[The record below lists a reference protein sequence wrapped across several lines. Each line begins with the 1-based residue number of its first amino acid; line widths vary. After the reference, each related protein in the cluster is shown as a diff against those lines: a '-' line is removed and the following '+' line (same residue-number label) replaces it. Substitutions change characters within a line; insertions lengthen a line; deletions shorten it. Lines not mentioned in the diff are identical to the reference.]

1 MQANQAERQ
10 KIELDSSI
18 ASLQADMARARIQK
32 TQLRSALLKDIQQQL
47 QETQKNRDALLGKLD
62 AAAFDRQLTEV
73 RAQVAGSIVGLK
85 VFSVGGVITPGQV
98 LMEIV
103 PAQEQLI
110 VQAKIPALIIDKVKV
125 GLPADLRF
133 VSFNQS
139 TTPVVEG
146 VVQVIGADKEPVT
159 SPTEGDYYLAQ
170 VAVTSQGMER
180 LGDLKI
186 QPGMPVDVVIKSGER
201 SFMSY
206 LLKPLTDKMAIAFK
220 Q

>member
-1 MQANQAERQ
+1 MIDIFLQ
-10 KIELDSSI
+10 KI
-18 ASLQADMARARIQK
+18 
-32 TQLRSALLKDIQQQL
+32 
-47 QETQKNRDALLGKLD
+47 
-62 AAAFDRQLTEV
+62 
-73 RAQVAGSIVGLK
+73 
-85 VFSVGGVITPGQV
+85 
-98 LMEIV
+98 
-103 PAQEQLI
+103 
-110 VQAKIPALIIDKVKV
+110 AKIPALIIDKVQV

-159 SPTEGDYYLAQ
+159 SPAEGDYYLAQ
-170 VAVTSQGMER
+170 VAVTPKGMER